1 MILEVQKLDPRAK
14 LPTYAYDS
22 DAGLDIFALEDFV
35 VPAGK
40 FATDIRTGVAVAIPE
55 RFVGLMWAKSGLAA
69 NHGIIVMAGVID
81 AGYRGELLLTV
92 YNTSSKDYQFKA
104 GDKVMQMLIQP
115 VNQVEIVEVQNL
127 PPSARGVGGFGSTGK

>member
-1 MILEVQKLDPRAK
+1 
-14 LPTYAYDS
+14 
-22 DAGLDIFALEDFV
+22 
-35 VPAGK
+35 
-40 FATDIRTGVAVAIPE
+40 
-55 RFVGLMWAKSGLAA
+55 
-69 NHGIIVMAGVID
+69 MAGVID